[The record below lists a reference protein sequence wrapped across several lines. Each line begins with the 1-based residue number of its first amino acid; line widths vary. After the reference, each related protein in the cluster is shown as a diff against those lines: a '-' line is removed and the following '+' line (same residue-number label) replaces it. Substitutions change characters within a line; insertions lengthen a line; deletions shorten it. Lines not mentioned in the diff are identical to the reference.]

1 SAWPAS
7 LNFGAL
13 AVGETGEEY
22 VVLASHRGHGFAI
35 ERIES
40 PAGMTVQPAKEQ
52 LADGSRTFVIQQK
65 ATASGNQKDEILFHV
80 RRGESSE
87 ADRERVTIRLALSY
101 YGTEASTEKLSA
113 TIMAPAASSES
124 GEAEH

>member
-40 PAGMTVQPAKEQ
+40 PAGVTVQPAKEQ

-65 ATASGNQKDEILFHV
+65 ATAGGDQKDEILFHV
-80 RRGESSE
+80 RRGDSSE

-101 YGTEASTEKLSA
+101 YGTQTADEAKESTTPA
-113 TIMAPAASSES
+113 RGDDVAP
-124 GEAEH
+124 